1 MIARP
6 PRPPRPLRAPHRAS
20 RAALGALSAD
30 LDLLYSPNPLRSRAP
45 SALTHCELFVTH
57 PPAPSRLASALSSPQ
72 PHPLHA
78 LLSLTL
84 SFALTAS
91 AALLSPAVAWA
102 DEAETHTETECAD
115 GMDNDGDTV
124 PDCADADCAKAP
136 NCQKDGAPESTN
148 ARCSDWVDND
158 DDGVMD
164 CEDQDCQVES
174 ITVCGGSWST
184 PQGAQGG
191 AQGGAGAPAGALASG
206 DPRDLLGNGSDVDG
220 ERNDYLCAD
229 GIDNDRDGK
238 TDCEDLG
245 CQLDGSVQVCR
256 GAPNMRFSVV
266 GQLMHSY
273 DMMAEEKGL
282 TPHDTRVSRLQ
293 LRTFGPI
300 PQIENSFYLI
310 SLLAERTPRLT
321 FATFAVPLGKSRH
334 MISVNSG
341 AAGLSQSAALSIHKQ
356 LLVSRTTVFRAFEQ
370 FNSAALE
377 VTGPLTLDN
386 SVQYRVFALGGSG
399 RFDGNVGG
407 RSIVSN
413 NTNYPWGAGAQA
425 MLNVKGYYS
434 RFDTPFLYTPV
445 PLTIGLL
452 VGGKFDQREQ
462 ERALSMNVQGAL
474 RWGRLVVL
482 GEQYTKRLLAFDP
495 VDGGSS
501 DQFFDSTQLGY
512 HVQAGFL
519 AVPKYLMVAADF
531 GEFVADDFSTFT
543 KSVFSGT
550 NLRKPN
556 DERQIRGAAHFYF
569 YRDIGVLSLVYNYRL
584 ERNGQR
590 DTSAADGYRD
600 LTEKSVDLVAQYR
613 F

>member
-1 MIARP
+1 VKHSLN
-6 PRPPRPLRAPHRAS
+6 PRL
-20 RAALGALSAD
+20 
-30 LDLLYSPNPLRSRAP
+30 
-45 SALTHCELFVTH
+45 
-57 PPAPSRLASALSSPQ
+57 SPQ
-72 PHPLHA
+72 LTPLLTLTLVA
-78 LLSLTL
+78 SLLTL
-84 SFALTAS
+84 S
-91 AALLSPAVAWA
+91 PRGAWA
-102 DEAETHTETECAD
+102 DEIECED
-115 GMDNDGDTV
+115 GVDNDGDTV
-124 PDCADADCAKAP
+124 PDCADADCAAAP
-136 NCQKDGAPESTN
+136 NCQKDGSPESSN

-164 CEDQDCQVES
+164 CEDQDCQVET
-174 ITVCGGSWST
+174 ITVCGGSWA
-184 PQGAQGG
+184 QGAQG
-191 AQGGAGAPAGALASG
+191 AQGSAPVGAVGAPASG
-206 DPRDLLGNGSDVDG
+206 DPRDLIGQGSDVDG

-229 GIDNDRDGK
+229 GIDNDGDGK

-266 GQLMHSY
+266 GQLMQSY
-273 DMMAEEKGL
+273 DMKAEEKGL
-282 TPHDTRVSRLQ
+282 TPYDTRVSRLQ

-356 LLVSRTTVFRAFEQ
+356 LLVTRTTVFRAFEQ

-386 SVQYRVFALGGSG
+386 RLQYRVFAAGGSG

-407 RSIVSN
+407 RSIVTN
-413 NTNYPWGAGAQA
+413 NTNYPWGAGGQV
-425 MLNVKGYYS
+425 MLNIKGYYS

-445 PLTIGLL
+445 PLTVGLL
-452 VGGKFDQREQ
+452 IGGKFDQREQ
-462 ERALSMNVQGAL
+462 ERSLALNVQGAVRL
-474 RWGRLVVL
+474 GRFVFLA
-482 GEQYTKRLLAFDP
+482 EQYTKRLLAFEP
-495 VDGGSS
+495 VGGGAAGSL
-501 DQFFDSTQLGY
+501 FDSTQLAY
-512 HVQAGFL
+512 HMQLGFL
-519 AVPKYLMVAADF
+519 AVPKQLMLAVDF
-531 GEFVADDFSTFT
+531 GEFMADDFSTFT
-543 KSVFSGT
+543 QSVFSGS

-556 DERQIRGAAHFYF
+556 DERQIRAAAHFYF

-584 ERNGQR
+584 ERDGQR
-590 DTSAADGYRD
+590 DAEAADGYSN
-600 LTEKSVDLVAQYR
+600 LTEQSVDLVAQYR